1 MTSKNPKE
9 QAKSPGAPARPHQTR
24 ELESRDLDKVVGG
37 VKKKTGKTDDPC
49 GGGE

>member
-1 MTSKNPKE
+1 MTSNNPKE
-9 QAKSPGAPARPHQTR
+9 QAKTPGAPARPTPAS

-37 VKKKTGKTDDPC
+37 LKKNTGKTDDPC

>member
-9 QAKSPGAPARPHQTR
+9 QAKAPGAPARPSHKA

-37 VKKKTGKTDDPC
+37 LKRNTGKTEDPC